1 MAPFPPEARR
11 LAVAAAAGLALVA
24 AVLLA
29 SAAIRHGADQLGAG
43 AISALRG
50 LHRGSASLEVVAM
63 LAAGWAAWRLRG
75 ADPSLA
81 LAAGLVA
88 GLTAFLSILGIAAGQ
103 NPPPAAAAGNLLGG
117 LALAAAFAWTLGR
130 SARRGAARLPSTGM
144 LLGLVALQCALGA
157 WLSVFS
163 VRLEWSLPLFAH
175 AALGALLAALA
186 ARLALRLDAPAPR
199 FTLLGAALA
208 APAAGFAS
216 ALFGQPLAAVLAHGA
231 AAALL
236 AATAAWLHGR
246 FA

>member
-1 MAPFPPEARR
+1 MPPSRPEARR
-11 LAVAAAAGLALVA
+11 LAAAATAGLAFVA

-29 SAAIRHGADQLGAG
+29 SSAIRHGADQLGAG
-43 AISALRG
+43 VISALRG
-50 LHRGSASLEVVAM
+50 LHRGSASLEVVAL
-63 LAAGWAAWRLRG
+63 LAAGWAAWRLRR
-75 ADPSLA
+75 ADAALA
-81 LAAGLVA
+81 LGAALAA

-130 SARRGAARLPSTGM
+130 SARRGAERLPFLR
-144 LLGLVALQCALGA
+144 LLPVLVALQCGLGA
-157 WLSVFS
+157 WLSVFAARES
-163 VRLEWSLPLFAH
+163 WSLPLLAH
-175 AALGALLAALA
+175 VLAGAGIAALA
-186 ARLALRLDAPAPR
+186 ARLALRLDAPLQR

-216 ALFGQPLAAVLAHGA
+216 VLFGQPLAAVLAHAA

-236 AATAAWLHGR
+236 AASAAYLHGR